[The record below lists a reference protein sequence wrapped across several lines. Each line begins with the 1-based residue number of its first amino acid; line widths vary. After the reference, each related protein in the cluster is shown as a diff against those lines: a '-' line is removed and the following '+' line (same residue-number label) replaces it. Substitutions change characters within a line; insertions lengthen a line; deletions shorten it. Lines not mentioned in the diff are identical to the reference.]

1 MSRFHKYSRYSTA
14 QLAQQRQ
21 RMAER
26 LAGGLL
32 LLLLGCGVLAIL
44 CPSPKLFREG
54 DHCHFHG
61 VPYTEK
67 AQPPVKREK
76 SPQGAIQAIPHA
88 AAPSL
93 RLPLTLPAAEITL
106 LLPPEAPQVSLD
118 TDAPTEDFYPEIE
131 GDSPPHAEISDA
143 PQNKRFVA
151 RKAGNPPPALQAP
164 AYLHTPAPPY
174 PPALKRRRI
183 EGSVGLRIHVSASG
197 APTTVEITAPSPHR
211 EFNTTARYWVR
222 RHWVFTPAR
231 QKGQCVPGI
240 VNTHIIFTLAASE
253 HP

>member
-32 LLLLGCGVLAIL
+32 LLLLGCGVTALL
-44 CPSPKLFREG
+44 FPHPKLFRG
-54 DHCHFHG
+54 SNHCHFHG
-61 VPYTEK
+61 VPYTEE
-67 AQPPVKREK
+67 AQSPVKRKK
-76 SPQGAIQAIPHA
+76 SPQGATQAIPYA
-88 AAPSL
+88 AAPHP
-93 RLPLTLPAAEITL
+93 RLPLILPEAEVTH

-131 GDSPPHAEISDA
+131 EFSPPHAEISDA
-143 PQNKRFVA
+143 PLSKRST
-151 RKAGNPPPALQAP
+151 AGRAGEPPPALQAP

-183 EGSVGLRIHVSASG
+183 EGRVGLRIHVSASG
-197 APTTVEITAPSPHR
+197 APSTVEITAPSPHR
-211 EFNTTARYWVR
+211 EFNTTARHWVR

-231 QKGQCVPGI
+231 QEGQCVPGI
-240 VNTHIIFTLAASE
+240 VNTHIIFTLAAGE